1 MYDKT
6 RRSKGEIVIAFG
18 EEDMNS
24 VKESRESQRKELYTI
39 GLDYGTLSAR
49 AILVDIGTG
58 EVMAEAVKE
67 YAHGVLD
74 TELPDGTPVPFD
86 WAFQHPGDYLDAL
99 YTIVPQVVRESGIAP
114 EKIIGISA
122 DFTGCTLISLDK
134 NGTPLCF
141 LPEYEKELF
150 AWVALWKHHGAV
162 EYAPIVHRAVEEQM
176 PEMLARHGG
185 KISCECVM
193 PRALQM
199 LREAPKIF
207 EAADLIMEAGDWL
220 LMQLTGKLVRSQSM
234 AGFKAFWKEGR
245 GYPDNTFYTA
255 LDEKLRDYDRTKQR
269 GEIKAIG
276 DCSGRLTDEMAAK
289 LGLRPG
295 IAVGVALYDAHAAV
309 AGCGVSE
316 LGTVALSVGTS
327 GGFLVC
333 SDRLVPVEGTTG
345 ATMSGYLPGW
355 YGYATGQVSLGDS
368 FAWFVKN
375 MVPER
380 YHSEARE
387 KGMSVHTLLT
397 EKAANYAPGETGLLA
412 LDWWGGNRSILVNA
426 ELSGLML
433 GMTLQ
438 TKPEEMYRAML
449 ESVAFGSRSI
459 MESYERAGLHVEKI
473 HAVGGIAKKNSLLM
487 QIYADILNRPIYIC
501 KSTQAAALGAA
512 MFAASA
518 AGEETGGYATVQEA
532 VKRMANL
539 EDYHYEPIPE
549 HVAVYQKLYEE
560 FERLHDYFGRG
571 ENEVMKR
578 LRRGKVQ

>member
-1 MYDKT
+1 MN
-6 RRSKGEIVIAFG
+6 GEKILS
-18 EEDMNS
+18 EC
-24 VKESRESQRKELYTI
+24 QRKELYTI

-49 AILVDIGTG
+49 AVLVDIGTG

-86 WAFQHPGDYLDAL
+86 WAFQHPGDYLEAL
-99 YTIVPQVVRESGIAP
+99 CEIVPGVVKESGVAP

-141 LPEYEKELF
+141 LPEFEHEPL
-150 AWVALWKHHGAV
+150 AWVMLWKHHGAV
-162 EYAPIVHRAVEEQM
+162 KYASIVHEVVAKQM
-176 PEMLARHGG
+176 PEILSRHGG
-185 KISCECVM
+185 KISCECLM
-193 PRALQM
+193 PKILQI
-199 LREAPKIF
+199 LKEAPEVY

-220 LMQLTGKLVRSQSM
+220 LMQLTGKPVRSQSM
-234 AGFKAFWKEGR
+234 VGFKAFWQEGK

-255 LDEKLRDYDRTKQR
+255 LDERLKDFDRTKQR
-269 GEIKAIG
+269 GEVKVIG
-276 DCSGRLTDEMAAK
+276 ERAGELTVEMAEK
-289 LGLRPG
+289 LGLLPG
-295 IAVGVALYDAHAAV
+295 TAVGVALYDAHAAV

-316 LGTVALSVGTS
+316 WGTASFSVGTS
-327 GGFLVC
+327 GGFLVS

-345 ATMSGYLPGW
+345 VTMNGYLPGS

-375 MVPER
+375 TVPEA
-380 YHSEARE
+380 YHREARE
-387 KGMSVHTLLT
+387 RGVSIHTLLT
-397 EKAANYAPGETGLLA
+397 EKAAKYVPGETGLLA

-449 ESVAFGSRSI
+449 ESVAYGVRSI
-459 MESYERAGLHVEKI
+459 MESYERAGLHLTKI
-473 HAVGGIAKKNSLLM
+473 HAVGGIAKKNPLLM
-487 QIYADILNRPIYIC
+487 QIYADVLNRPIYIC
-501 KSTQAAALGAA
+501 KSTQAAALGSA
-512 MFAASA
+512 MFAATA
-518 AGEETGGYATVQEA
+518 AGEERGGYASVREA
-532 VKRMANL
+532 VERMAEL
-539 EDYHYEPIPE
+539 EDDHYEPIPE
-549 HVAVYQKLYEE
+549 NVSVYQALYEE
-560 FERLHDYFGRG
+560 FVRLHDYFGRG

-578 LRRGKVQ
+578 LRRGKTDR